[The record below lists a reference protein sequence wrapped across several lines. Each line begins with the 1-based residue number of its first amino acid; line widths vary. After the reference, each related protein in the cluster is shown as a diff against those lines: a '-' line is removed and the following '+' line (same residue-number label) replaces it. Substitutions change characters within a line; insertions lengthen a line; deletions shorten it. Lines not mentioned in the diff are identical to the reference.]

1 MSNLYEQQRA
11 ILQHEINQLTATLR
25 NEKLEPRQFSKLN
38 RRRSQLLRKA
48 ETLKIAI
55 RIAGF

>member
-1 MSNLYEQQRA
+1 MNLYEQQRE
-11 ILQHEINQLTATLR
+11 IIQHEINRLNFTLK

-55 RIAGF
+55 RIVG